1 MNELGSGSST
11 DPPVTTDRS
20 IAMQPLAARGPIA
33 VQDKLLSMLHQN
45 RDYALVRAPFNG
57 VITQHKVG
65 VGSLV
70 HRNASTGAF
79 MFEVMQR
86 DVIRAFFCVPQ
97 DAAFGMAP
105 GVDVIVRIPK
115 IPNREF
121 LGNVTRIADALQSG
135 TPTLLTEID
144 IPSPDNALAPGAYC
158 PVELT
163 IPRPTPSFVVPA
175 EAIIFNRNGLQ
186 LARVT
191 DGKAEICKLSA
202 ARDFGTWVEADAGV
216 TSGEQVILNPSVTPG
231 QLPCVEPNPGVAG
244 RPAVSGS
251 AGQLEMRYG

>member
-86 DVIRAFFCVPQ
+86 DVIRAFVCVPQ
-97 DAAFGMAP
+97 DAAFGVAP

-191 DGKAEICKLSA
+191 TARPRSASSARRATSAPGLKRTPERRRASKLSSITRSLLDSFRA
-202 ARDFGTWVEADAGV
+202 LSRTLELSGARPF
-216 TSGEQVILNPSVTPG
+216 
-231 QLPCVEPNPGVAG
+231 
-244 RPAVSGS
+244 PAPLGS
-251 AGQLEMRYG
+251 